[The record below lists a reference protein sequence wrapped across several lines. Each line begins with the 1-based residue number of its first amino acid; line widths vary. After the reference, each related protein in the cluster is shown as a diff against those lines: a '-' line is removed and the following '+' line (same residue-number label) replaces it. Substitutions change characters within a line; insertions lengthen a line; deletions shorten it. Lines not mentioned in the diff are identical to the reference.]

1 VSARCSCRR
10 RISTAQSAV
19 DDIEAEHTRL
29 TGNGMVFTQPPSD
42 IGTAV
47 GVVFD
52 DTIGNLQ
59 LSKRSQGENHDDAR

>member
-1 VSARCSCRR
+1 VHDALVEDG
-10 RISTAQSAV
+10 ISTAQFAV

-29 TGNGMVFTQPPSD
+29 TGKGMVFTQPPRD

-59 LSKRSQGENHDDAR
+59 LSNRSDGENHDDAR